1 MSEPERKRN
10 ASFWTATALG
20 WFIWIG
26 SYLAWVVWRADAPV
40 EKDASF
46 IYLVAPF
53 WGLAALLIAISEFRV
68 SKNIAWAVVL
78 TTIHAIA
85 LFLLGTFL
93 GIYTHFAA
101 GGTS

>member
-1 MSEPERKRN
+1 MSETQKKRDV
-10 ASFWTATALG
+10 SFWTAVALG

-26 SYLAWVVWRADAPV
+26 SYLAWVVWRADAPI

-53 WGLAALLIAISEFRV
+53 WAVSAMLIAISEFRV
-68 SKNIAWAVVL
+68 SMSVAWAIASMTL
-78 TTIHAIA
+78 HAIA
-85 LFLLGTFL
+85 MLILGTFL
-93 GIYTHFAA
+93 GIYVHFAA